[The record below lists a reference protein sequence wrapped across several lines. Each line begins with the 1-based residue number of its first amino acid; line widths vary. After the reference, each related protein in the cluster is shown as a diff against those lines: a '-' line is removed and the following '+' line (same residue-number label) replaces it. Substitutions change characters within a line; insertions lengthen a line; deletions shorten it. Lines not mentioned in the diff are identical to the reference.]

1 MREQRFTVTA
11 GRDGASFYYFKIKSP
26 KSLIFNNV
34 LYFISEYWA
43 RPTYWRQMPLSQ
55 DNK

>member
-11 GRDGASFYYFKIKSP
+11 GRDGASRDGASFYYFKIKSP

-34 LYFISEYWA
+34 LYFISEY
-43 RPTYWRQMPLSQ
+43 
-55 DNK
+55 